1 MHLTSL
7 KTTTALT
14 CLFNASISIEVR
26 KKKKLINIV
35 KLFTDSLNLQS

>member
-1 MHLTSL
+1 MLLTSL
-7 KTTTALT
+7 KTTTALA

-26 KKKKLINIV
+26 KMVINIV